1 MRYLVIME
9 SLDTGEMPEPAEGVA
24 ILESIV
30 VPSLQTLKD
39 WEDSGKIR
47 GGGLTGRRGGAFV
60 VDAASNEELG
70 DLLQQLPVW
79 GTAQVEITPLDS
91 FAHVVNSTRETVK
104 MLKAM

>member
-9 SLDTGEMPEPAEGVA
+9 SVETGDTPPPEEGVA

-30 VPSLQTLKD
+30 LPSLQTLAD

-60 VDAASNEELG
+60 IDAASNEELG

-79 GTAQVEITPLDS
+79 GTADVQVTPLDS
-91 FAHVVNSTRETVK
+91 FAHGVESTSEIVK